1 MWAMGFAHGGVSA
14 EITFR
19 TTVIFAFS
27 ATAKGPELVVI
38 TGNIL
43 RFASIYCLLLCYI

>member
-1 MWAMGFAHGGVSA
+1 MRGKGFAHGGVSA

-19 TTVIFAFS
+19 TTVIFAYS
-27 ATAKGPELVVI
+27 ATAKDPELVVN

-43 RFASIYCLLLCYI
+43 SFSSICCLPLCYI